1 MTIDGINPKKS
12 TRYKSGNKKPDHLDH
27 ERTILLYLGLAISS
41 WQNIEEAL
49 SRVYIHVLGEKNRT
63 TASAAFWSLL
73 GIKIRLDMVD
83 AAVRDA
89 INEDRTILLEWKRI
103 YNQVNR
109 QRKFRNKL
117 AHFKIV
123 FDASDLENQQYCLV
137 LHILKSM
144 RMLTQSII
152 GQTYSYLTK
161 NL

>member
-1 MTIDGINPKKS
+1 
-12 TRYKSGNKKPDHLDH
+12 
-27 ERTILLYLGLAISS
+27 
-41 WQNIEEAL
+41 
-49 SRVYIHVLGEKNRT
+49 
-63 TASAAFWSLL
+63 
-73 GIKIRLDMVD
+73 MVD